1 MHTPQDIPDPFAELE
16 RFLESKTHPAP
27 PSPPI
32 AIFDCDG
39 TIIAG
44 DIGEAMLYY
53 QLEHFLF
60 RVSPADVWRDH
71 PQRKE
76 LHRLYHD
83 LLRIPEGMRK
93 SSKGFVPFA
102 EMVLAWYFDQ
112 LAEMK
117 TAKACTDIV
126 RLCAGFSVGEVR
138 EIARKT
144 LEFERTAPVSTRTFG
159 RFTLPCG
166 IRYILETERA
176 LEMVREK
183 GFGVWIVSGSN
194 QWAVEAVF
202 SWFNISPESI
212 IGIRLAE
219 RGGKLTPDI
228 DGPVPVL
235 EGKIKAME
243 LVTGSLPQIV
253 FSDSV
258 YDVPLFRYSAGKRVL
273 INSRNGTSVDFFT
286 AGKMERD
293 GSWIV
298 IESPTLNE
306 QNG

>member
-1 MHTPQDIPDPFAELE
+1 MHTHRNIPDPFAELE

-60 RVSPADVWRDH
+60 RVSPADVWEDH
-71 PQRKE
+71 PQREE
-76 LHRLYHD
+76 LHRLYHE

-93 SSKGFVPFA
+93 SSKGFVPFT
-102 EMVLAWYFDQ
+102 EMVLARYFDQ

-117 TAKACTDIV
+117 TAKACADIV
-126 RLCAGFSVGEVR
+126 RLCAGFSVGGVR

-144 LEFERTAPVSTRTFG
+144 LEFERASPVSTRTFG

-166 IRYILETERA
+166 IRYIAETERA
-176 LEMVREK
+176 LEAVREK
-183 GFGVWIVSGSN
+183 GFEVWIVSGSN
-194 QWAVEAVF
+194 RWAVEAVF
-202 SWFNISPESI
+202 SRFNIPQDRI
-212 IGIRLAE
+212 IGINLTE
-219 RGGKLTPDI
+219 REGKLTPEI
-228 DGPVPVL
+228 DGSIPVL

-243 LVTGSLPQIV
+243 FAEGTLPQIV

-258 YDVPLFRYSAGKRVL
+258 YDVPLFQYSAGKRVL
-273 INSRNGTSVDFFT
+273 INSRNGTSADFFT
-286 AGKMERD
+286 VGRMERD
-293 GSWIV
+293 DSWIV